1 MFTHRWPYQDMHE
14 LNLDWLLGVVNEM
27 KEKVDNLNVDEIIKE
42 LIDDGTI
49 YDHFGAYFSRY
60 YVNYN
65 DMVSDPEIQ
74 NGMFVYCFGAV
85 NAFDGGECYFH
96 IIDTTGDCL
105 PTVNGLYAYPA
116 HSDYMSVIPY
126 YAITNELGAA
136 INMMQTK
143 GIKNIYVPSSI
154 ASDTITTQVDLYND
168 LEVSKDVEITLD
180 APIVMH
186 GATLRGGS
194 YRVGNNFPAL
204 VESMIQLNENTNTV
218 DEANILVNVSG
229 KIGIGCF
236 DGKGII
242 TECTIDGQDTGK
254 FGIWGET
261 APADYTLDVRDCYIT
276 RFWLNGL
283 FTEAKSCLVQ
293 GCTFEYNHRQ
303 TTPNGGGQLCLKGGN
318 TQGYNEIMNCQIKNP
333 GGNVTSG
340 IELWL
345 SGNAI
350 IHGNYI
356 HNAGSDL
363 DCIAVQSGCFADIYD
378 NTLHGSTALGTGIHL
393 YGNYAKIN
401 THDNW
406 YASINGDNIRITDPT
421 QSGAIKEKR
430 FTAPLIKYTSAV
442 KPLFD
447 VEGAPVIQEHVVAAG
462 ELKVRMYEDDIF
474 TLIDIT
480 NAEMVTVFGTVSG
493 NFLIN
498 GTMTNLVLSTDGTDI
513 KIKATN
519 DCDVYIYRS

>member
-49 YDHFGAYFSRY
+49 YDHFGAYFNRY
-60 YVNYN
+60 YLTYQDMQNDTELQKDMIVLCFGYN
-65 DMVSDPEIQ
+65 DP
-74 NGMFVYCFGAV
+74 G
-85 NAFDGGECYFH
+85 DGGLSYFG
-96 IIDTTGDCL
+96 IFDNAGTYSL
-105 PTVNGLYAYPA
+105 PCQNNLFANILIMPEMEIVPFLAFNN
-116 HSDYMSVIPY
+116 DDM
-126 YAITNELGAA
+126 GAA
-136 INMMQTK
+136 INDAQNAGVHK
-143 GIKNIYVPSSI
+143 ILVREGLDCDI
-154 ASDTITTQVDLYND
+154 DTQIDLYVD
-168 LEVSKDVEITLD
+168 LEVSNTTFTLN

-186 GATLRGGS
+186 GATLRGGG
-194 YRVGNNFPAL
+194 YTVGPNFPAL
-204 VESMIQLNENTNTV
+204 VETMIQLNENTNTV
-218 DEANILVNVSG
+218 DEAYILVNVSG

-261 APADYTLDVRDCYIT
+261 APADYTMDIRDCYIT

-318 TQGYNEIMNCQIKNP
+318 TQGYNEVMNCQIKNP

-393 YGNYAKIN
+393 YGSYAKIN

-430 FTAPLIKYTSAV
+430 FTAPLIKYTCAV

-447 VEGAPVIQEHVVAAG
+447 VEGAPVVQEHLAAAG

-474 TLIDIT
+474 TLIDMT

-493 NFLIN
+493 NFLLN
-498 GTMTNLVLSTDGTDI
+498 GTLTNLVLSTDGTDI